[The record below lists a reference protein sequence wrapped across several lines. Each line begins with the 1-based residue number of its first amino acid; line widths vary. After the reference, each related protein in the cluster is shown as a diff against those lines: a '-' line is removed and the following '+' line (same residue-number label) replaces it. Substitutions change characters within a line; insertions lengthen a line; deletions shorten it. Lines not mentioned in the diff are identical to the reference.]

1 MHRFYVPP
9 LDCQKDEFELRAQ
22 DARHALNV
30 LRLVDGNEVEVLN
43 GRGDVLRARILASS
57 RRCVTVKVESRTHRP
72 ADEPALGL
80 ALPLLKPKAMDWS
93 LQKATELG
101 VSHIWLID
109 AERSVVRW
117 STKDHASKLD
127 KLNTLLIESMKQCG
141 AVWKPQVSKPMPLSD
156 CLNTMGDQWSCLFG
170 NLNPDIQ
177 PIAIWKAAET
187 IGLQSICWC
196 VGPEGDFTPEEYQTL
211 NASSARA
218 VDLGPLVL
226 RAETAVA
233 CGLSVLGQ
241 WTHFRRQT
249 EA

>member
-9 LDCQKDEFELRAQ
+9 SECQQGEFELRAQ

-30 LRLVDGNEVEVLN
+30 LRLTNGDEVEILN
-43 GRGDVLRARILASS
+43 GNGDILNARVSACSKRS
-57 RRCVTVKVESRTHRP
+57 VTVKVTSRSHQTAP
-72 ADEPALGL
+72 SPSLGL

-101 VSHIWLID
+101 VTRVWLINAD
-109 AERSVVRW
+109 RSVVRW
-117 STKDHASKLD
+117 SNKDLANKLD
-127 KLNTLLIESMKQCG
+127 KLDMLLIESMKQCG
-141 AVWKPQVSKPMPLSD
+141 AVWKPQLSGPMTLSD
-156 CLNTMGDQWSCLFG
+156 CLNSIDDQWSCVFG
-170 NLNPDIQ
+170 SLNPDCKSI
-177 PIAIWKAAET
+177 PIWKAAESADK
-187 IGLQSICWC
+187 QPICWFI
-196 VGPEGDFTPEEYQTL
+196 GPEGDFTHGEYEALT
-211 NASSARA
+211 SSDAQA

-241 WTHFRRQT
+241 LIYFRRQI